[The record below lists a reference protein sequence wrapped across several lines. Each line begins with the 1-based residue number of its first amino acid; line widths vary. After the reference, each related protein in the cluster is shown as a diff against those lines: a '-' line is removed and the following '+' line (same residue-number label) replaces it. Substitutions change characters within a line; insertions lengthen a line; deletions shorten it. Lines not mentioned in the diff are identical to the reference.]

1 MKKFFQRALICVMA
15 VAMIAA
21 LVACDSS
28 NGKFKTIADFVN
40 SEQMQE
46 QLEATKSAAEA
57 QGIKIDVTGE
67 GDKLIYTYT
76 FAASTDLTSAEE
88 VLKAGL
94 DSQKDTFKNVAA
106 SLKDAVNVSNPI
118 VVVQYKDS
126 DGNEIYSA
134 EFTAD

>member
-57 QGIKIDVTGE
+57 QGMKIDVTGE

-76 FAASTDLTSAEE
+76 FAAGTDLTGAEE

-94 DSQKDTFKNVAA
+94 DSQKDTFKNVAG

>member
-1 MKKFFQRALICVMA
+1 MYKRQ
-15 VAMIAA
+15 
-21 LVACDSS
+21 
-28 NGKFKTIADFVN
+28 
-40 SEQMQE
+40 
-46 QLEATKSAAEA
+46 
-57 QGIKIDVTGE
+57 
-67 GDKLIYTYT
+67 
-76 FAASTDLTSAEE
+76 